1 MSRVLAT
8 PVGTRQPA
16 RLEHP
21 SSLSTDS
28 LDFIAFRGNN
38 GQGICHVI
46 NLSSNLF
53 LNEYNFDKE
62 GYFIVS
68 RNLIYEIN

>member
-8 PVGTRQPA
+8 PPGTRQPA

-28 LDFIAFRGNN
+28 IDFIAFPGNN
-38 GQGICHVI
+38 GQDICHVI
-46 NLSSNLF
+46 NLTSKF
-53 LNEYNFDKE
+53 IPRGYNFNAE
-62 GYFIVS
+62 GYPIAVWL
-68 RNLIYEIN
+68 LI